1 MGCVK
6 TRKQRAFT
14 VGVLSLLLLA
24 GAGLLLLLR
33 PPCLIRSAFGVECP
47 ACGTT
52 RMVLVLLQLDFP
64 AALQANPFMLF
75 FLPAAGV
82 WFLAEAV
89 RYIQGRPLLL
99 TKRWAAVLWLVALC
113 IGLLFAVWRNL
124 V

>member
-1 MGCVK
+1 MTCVK
-6 TRKQRAFT
+6 TRKQRALT
-14 VGVLSLLLLA
+14 VGVLSFLLLA

-33 PPCLIRSAFGVECP
+33 PPCLIRSVFGVECP

-52 RMVLVLLQLDFP
+52 RMVLALLRLDVS
-64 AALQANPFMLF
+64 AALQENPFMLF

-82 WFLAEAV
+82 WFVVEAV

-99 TKRWAAVLWLVALC
+99 TKRWAAVFWLVALC
-113 IGLLFAVWRNL
+113 IGLAFAVWRNL